1 LSTVVQAWPR
11 IRAQLGQ
18 QILRYRRPL
27 IVSLYVVLIALGYW
41 LSYELRFDF
50 HVPPADWKQYL
61 MTLPILLAVRIAP
74 DAHFGV
80 FRGYW
85 RHSGLEDLVALCK
98 AATLGSIGFV
108 IALLALGQL
117 PGVPRSVL
125 VLEWVAT
132 IFLGGGLRALVRYIR
147 EIRSSRASSA
157 GRRTLI
163 IGAGDQADRMLRE
176 ISLAQRPKL
185 QVVGL
190 VSGHANGRGRSLR
203 GVRVLGGLDDIVS
216 IVSRHRIE
224 FVIMA
229 LDRPSGEVMQRAVAA
244 CVDGKVEFKTL
255 PSFNELLDGFSR
267 LDQLRAVHIE
277 DLLGRAPVELDCERV
292 GASVRDKVVLIT
304 GGAGS
309 IGSELA
315 RQVARLRP
323 ARLLLLDQAESPLYF
338 TVMELTEA
346 CPGLE
351 IVPLICDI
359 TDSRNV
365 MRTMLQWSPHYVI
378 HAAAYKHVPMM
389 EDNAVEAIRNNVFGT
404 MHVATAAASC
414 GAERFVLISTDKAVR
429 PSSVMGATKRVAE
442 RLVMGLPNFQR
453 SGVDFR
459 AVRFGNVLGSAG
471 SVVPVFNRQIA
482 EGKPITVTHPDVER
496 YFMTIP
502 EAAQLVLEA
511 GVLDEASRRVTML
524 DMGEPVRILDLAE
537 RLIRLA
543 GLQPHRDVPIRFI
556 GLRPG
561 EKLREE
567 LMSESEA
574 TVATAVDKI
583 RVVERLETDGKG
595 ISRLLGLMA
604 HAVAVGDA
612 EVALDLLCDLVPE
625 CVAPLSARR
634 SAEHQIVP
642 AVDGVP
648 RVGALLFP
656 TEAQAV

>member
-1 LSTVVQAWPR
+1 
-11 IRAQLGQ
+11 
-18 QILRYRRPL
+18 
-27 IVSLYVVLIALGYW
+27 
-41 LSYELRFDF
+41 
-50 HVPPADWKQYL
+50 
-61 MTLPILLAVRIAP
+61 
-74 DAHFGV
+74 
-80 FRGYW
+80 
-85 RHSGLEDLVALCK
+85 
-98 AATLGSIGFV
+98 
-108 IALLALGQL
+108 
-117 PGVPRSVL
+117 
-125 VLEWVAT
+125 
-132 IFLGGGLRALVRYIR
+132 VRYVR
-147 EIRSSRASSA
+147 EIRSTRAHRE

-163 IGAGDQADRMLRE
+163 IGTGDQADRLLRE
-176 ISLAQRPKL
+176 ITLNRRSKHR
-185 QVVGL
+185 VVGL
-190 VSGHANGRGRSLR
+190 VSSHANGRGRSLR
-203 GVRVLGGLDDIVS
+203 GMRVLGGIDDVVS
-216 IVSRHRIE
+216 LVSRHRID
-224 FVIMA
+224 FVIIA
-229 LDRPSGEVMQRAVAA
+229 LDRPSGEVMQRSVAA
-244 CVDGKVEFKTL
+244 CVDGKVEFKTV
-255 PSFNELLDGFSR
+255 PSLNELLDGFSR
-267 LDQLRAVHIE
+267 LDQLRSVRIQ
-277 DLLGRAPVELDCERV
+277 DLLGRPPVELDFERV
-292 GASVRDKVVLIT
+292 GPTIQGKVVLIT

-346 CPGLE
+346 YPGLE

-359 TDSRNV
+359 TDSRSV
-365 MRTMLQWSPHYVI
+365 LRTLLQWCPNYVM

-389 EDNAVEAIRNNVFGT
+389 EDNVVEAIRNNVFGT
-404 MHVATAAASC
+404 MYVASAAASC

-442 RLVMGLPNFQR
+442 RLVLGLPNLQR

-511 GVLDEASRRVTML
+511 GAIDEASRRVTML

-543 GLQPHRDVPIRFI
+543 GLEPHRDVPIRFI

-567 LMSESEA
+567 LMTESEA
-574 TVATAVDKI
+574 TIATMVEKI
-583 RVVERLETDGKG
+583 RVVEGLENDGKG
-595 ISRLLGLMA
+595 IARLLGMMA
-604 HAVAVGDA
+604 QVVAVGDTTA
-612 EVALDLLCDLVPE
+612 AVNLLCDLVPE

-634 SAEHQIVP
+634 SGEHEHEPHIP
-642 AVDGVP
+642 HD
-648 RVGALLFP
+648 GALRVNAHLIP
-656 TEAQAV
+656 SEAQAV